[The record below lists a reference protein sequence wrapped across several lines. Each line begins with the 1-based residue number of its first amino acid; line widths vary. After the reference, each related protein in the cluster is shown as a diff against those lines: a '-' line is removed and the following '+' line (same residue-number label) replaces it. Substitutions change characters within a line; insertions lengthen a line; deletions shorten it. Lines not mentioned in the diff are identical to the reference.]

1 MTATG
6 TLGPAFTTRRRF
18 DELLLL
24 VLVGVLAAGGYALTL
39 LSERTAL
46 TGSLAPRLGAVM
58 TLFLAAHLAV
68 RRFAPEADATLLPLA
83 ALLDG
88 IGFIFVARLD
98 PELAAAQT
106 VWTGVGISVFILT
119 LAIVKQARSLERYRY
134 TFALLGIVTLL
145 LPAVPGLGR
154 EVNGARL
161 WVRVA
166 GLNFQPAE
174 VAKVVLVVFFAAYL
188 IEKREVLAVMTRRLG
203 RLPLPDPRHLG
214 PLLLAWGVS
223 LVIMVQ
229 EKDLG
234 SSLLFFAVFAVM
246 LYLATGR
253 GAYLVIAGLMF
264 VTGATVAYRVFDHV
278 AARVTTWLDPWPLA
292 QGLGFQLVQAL
303 YAFGS
308 GGFAGTGF
316 GLGHPDQIPN
326 AATDFVFAAIG
337 EELGILGAV
346 AVLAVYLLFV
356 GSGFRVALRAERP
369 FLKLLAAGLT
379 TIVGVQTFI
388 ILGGVTRVIPLTG
401 ITLPF
406 ISYGG
411 SSLVANFALLALLLR
426 VSDESGGDETVIG
439 QLPAQVGAPAGAQA
453 GGRAGRGAS

>member
-1 MTATG
+1 MTTS
-6 TLGPAFTTRRRF
+6 TTAHTRQRF

-24 VLVGVLAAGGYALTL
+24 ILVAVLAVGGYLLTL
-39 LSERTAL
+39 LSEKTDLTA
-46 TGSLAPRLGAVM
+46 SLMPRLGAVGL
-58 TLFLAAHLAV
+58 LFFAAHLAV
-68 RRFAPEADATLLPLA
+68 RRYAPNADPTLLPLA

-88 IGFIFVARLD
+88 VGFIFVARLD
-98 PELAAAQT
+98 EDLAAAQT
-106 VWTGVGISVFILT
+106 LWTGVAIAAFVIILVV
-119 LAIVKQARSLERYRY
+119 VKEARSLERYRY

-145 LPAVPGLGR
+145 LPALPGLGR

-161 WVRVA
+161 WVRF
-166 GLNFQPAE
+166 GPLNFQPAE
-174 VAKVVLVVFFAAYL
+174 IAKVVLVIFFASYL
-188 IEKREVLAVMTRRLG
+188 VEKRELLSVATRRIG
-203 RLPLPDPRHLG
+203 QVMLPDPRHLG

-253 GAYLVIAGLMF
+253 GAYLGIAGLMF
-264 VTGATVAYRVFDHV
+264 ATGAALAYQAFAHV
-278 AARVTTWLDPWPLA
+278 ATRVTTWLDPWPVA
-292 QGLGFQLVQAL
+292 SGPGYQLVQSL

-316 GLGHPDQIPN
+316 GLGHPQKIPN

-337 EELGILGAV
+337 EELGVLGAA
-346 AVLAVYLLFV
+346 AVLIVYLLFV
-356 GSGFRVALRAERP
+356 GSGLRIAARAERP

-426 VSDESGGDETVIG
+426 ISDESRTDETMLG
-439 QLPAQVGAPAGAQA
+439 TA
-453 GGRAGRGAS
+453 R

>member
-1 MTATG
+1 MSA
-6 TLGPAFTTRRRF
+6 PARLRSRSRF

-24 VLVGVLAAGGYALTL
+24 VLVAVLAAGGYLLTL
-39 LSERTAL
+39 LSDRTEL
-46 TGSLAPRLGAVM
+46 TGSLAPRLAAVGL
-58 TLFLAAHLAV
+58 LFFAAHLTV
-68 RRFAPEADATLLPLA
+68 RRYAPHADSTLLPLA
-83 ALLDG
+83 AVLDG
-88 IGFIFVARLD
+88 IGFVFVARLD
-98 PELAAAQT
+98 EDLAAAQT
-106 VWTGVGISVFILT
+106 IWTAVGITAFVLT
-119 LAIVKQARSLERYRY
+119 LVVVGEARSLERYRY
-134 TFALLGIVTLL
+134 TFALLGIGTLL
-145 LPAVPGLGR
+145 LPVLPGLGR
-154 EVNGARL
+154 EINGARL
-161 WVRVA
+161 WVRVGA
-166 GLNFQPAE
+166 LNFQPAE
-174 VAKVVLVVFFAAYL
+174 VAKVVLVIFFAAYL
-188 IEKREVLAVMTRRLG
+188 VEKRELLSVATRRIG
-203 RLPLPDPRHLG
+203 QVMLPARHLG

-253 GAYLVIAGLMF
+253 GAYVGMAALLF
-264 VTGATVAYRVFDHV
+264 VTGAAIAYRVFDHV
-278 AARVTTWLDPWPLA
+278 AVRVTTWLDPWPVA
-292 QGLGFQLVQAL
+292 SGTGFQLVQSL

-316 GLGHPDQIPN
+316 GLGHPDKIPN

-337 EELGILGAV
+337 EELGMLGAF
-346 AVLAVYLLFV
+346 AVLITYLLFV
-356 GSGFRVALRAERP
+356 GSGFRIAARAERP

-426 VSDESGGDETVIG
+426 ISDESATDETV
-439 QLPAQVGAPAGAQA
+439 VGTE
-453 GGRAGRGAS
+453 R